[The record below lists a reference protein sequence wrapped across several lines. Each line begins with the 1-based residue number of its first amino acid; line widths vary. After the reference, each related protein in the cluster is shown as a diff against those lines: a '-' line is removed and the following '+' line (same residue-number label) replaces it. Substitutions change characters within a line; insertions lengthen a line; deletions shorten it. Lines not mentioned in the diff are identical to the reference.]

1 METTHRVFVG
11 DARELSGIEDDSVEL
26 VVTSPP
32 YPMIEMWDDLFVEL
46 DPAVGDALES
56 GDGRRAFEAMH
67 AQLDRVWDE
76 LERVL
81 VDGGI
86 ACVNVG
92 DATRT
97 LDDSFRVYPNHARV
111 LEAFESR
118 GFDPLPD
125 VLWRKPAN
133 SAAKFMGSGTLPP
146 NAYVTLEHEYVLIFR
161 NGETKRGFE
170 PKADRRYEAAYF
182 WEERNRWFSDV
193 WTEVRGELQD
203 LDFGDDDGD
212 LRDRSAAFPLE
223 IPYRLICMYSAYGDT
238 VLDPFWGTG
247 TTTLAAMCA
256 GRHSAGYELEPE
268 FLEVFEDRI
277 GDVPELSRAVGRARL
292 ERHRAFVA
300 QRREAGKGFEY
311 EAEYYDTPVVTKMER
326 GLRLREVVGVDQDP
340 LESASERTDSE
351 GGTADPSDTGTG
363 TRTRTRGDTDWAS
376 GTGYRVEHAPLSV
389 ED

>member
-11 DARELSGIEDDSVEL
+11 DARDLSAVDDESVEL

-32 YPMIEMWDDLFVEL
+32 YPMIEMWDDLFAEL
-46 DPAVGDALES
+46 DPAVEDALEA

-92 DATRT
+92 DATRSV
-97 LDDSFRVYPNHARV
+97 DGSFRVYPNHARV

-133 SAAKFMGSGTLPP
+133 SAAKFMGSGMIPP
-146 NAYVTLEHEYVLIFR
+146 NAYVTLEHEYILVFR
-161 NGETKRGFE
+161 KGGESREFE
-170 PKADRRYEAAYF
+170 PGADRRYEAAYF

-193 WTEVRGELQD
+193 WTEVRGELQA
-203 LDFGDDDGD
+203 LESPDDD
-212 LRDRSAAFPLE
+212 LRERSAAYPLE

-247 TTTLAAMCA
+247 TTTLAALCA
-256 GRHSAGYELEPE
+256 GRDSIGYELEE
-268 FLEVFEDRI
+268 AFLEVFEQQLD
-277 GDVPELSRAVGRARL
+277 DVPGLSRSVGRTRL
-292 ERHRAFVA
+292 ERHREFVS
-300 QRREAGKGFEY
+300 QRR
-311 EAEYYDTPVVTKMER
+311 AEGSTFDYDAEHYDTPVVTKMER
-326 GLRLREVVGVDQDP
+326 NIRLREITDLEALAVDD
-340 LESASERTDSE
+340 
-351 GGTADPSDTGTG
+351 GSD
-363 TRTRTRGDTDWAS
+363 
-376 GTGYRVEHAPLSV
+376 YRATHEPLSL
-389 ED
+389 D